1 MSSIWVFAGYAC
13 AAGLPLVLL
22 HFFHAR
28 AWYWHALSIGLALAL
43 GLTPVPLEWST
54 PGRDLMIGSVFVFLL
69 VWGLAAPLF
78 RAHQTMHPKPG

>member
-1 MSSIWVFAGYAC
+1 MSSMRVFTAYAC
-13 AAGLPLVLL
+13 AAGLPFVLL

-43 GLTPVPLEWST
+43 GVTPTPVEWSS
-54 PGRDLMIGSVFVFLL
+54 PGTDLMIGSAFVFFL

-78 RAHQTMHPKPG
+78 RTHHAMHPKTG